1 MTTSIDGLISG
12 MNTSQVISQLMQV
25 EAQQQ
30 TGLKQKVQDQKTV
43 IQSLQSVNS
52 KVSALKTAA
61 DKLILPMTWQAAKAA
76 STSDAVTA
84 TAKTGAPTGSWT
96 FNVNALA
103 TAQSS
108 TAVVPSSGSIM
119 TDPAAGVQI
128 TIGGVA
134 NQIDVTEVVRDCPW
148 QVETMSVGELLRS
161 QRRWGRTRVRKFL
174 TSLALNENRE
184 LGRLTDR
191 QRNVLAAE
199 LTAKTVRR
207 R

>member
-1 MTTSIDGLISG
+1 
-12 MNTSQVISQLMQV
+12 MQ
-25 EAQQQ
+25 
-30 TGLKQKVQDQKTV
+30 
-43 IQSLQSVNS
+43 
-52 KVSALKTAA
+52 
-61 DKLILPMTWQAAKAA
+61 
-76 STSDAVTA
+76 
-84 TAKTGAPTGSWT
+84 
-96 FNVNALA
+96 ALA
-103 TAQSS
+103 HANRVRLARASLKR
-108 TAVVPSSGSIM
+108 AIL
-119 TDPAAGVQI
+119 
-128 TIGGVA
+128 A

-174 TSLALNENRE
+174 TSLAQNENRE

>member
-1 MTTSIDGLISG
+1 
-12 MNTSQVISQLMQV
+12 MQ
-25 EAQQQ
+25 
-30 TGLKQKVQDQKTV
+30 
-43 IQSLQSVNS
+43 
-52 KVSALKTAA
+52 
-61 DKLILPMTWQAAKAA
+61 
-76 STSDAVTA
+76 
-84 TAKTGAPTGSWT
+84 
-96 FNVNALA
+96 ALA
-103 TAQSS
+103 HANRVRLARASLKR
-108 TAVVPSSGSIM
+108 AIL
-119 TDPAAGVQI
+119 
-128 TIGGVA
+128 A

-199 LTAKTVRR
+199 LMAKTVRR